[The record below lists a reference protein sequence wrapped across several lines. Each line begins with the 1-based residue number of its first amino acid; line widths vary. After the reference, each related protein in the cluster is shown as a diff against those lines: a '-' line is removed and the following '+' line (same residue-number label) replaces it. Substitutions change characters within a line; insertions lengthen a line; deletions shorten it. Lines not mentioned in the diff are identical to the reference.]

1 MPVAQAAPKKA
12 TPTRRAVLERAAA
25 EIGTSPAQRAARGS
39 GAKATFLRA
48 ARALAAL
55 EKAKP
60 GALAQLRAEGSLP
73 RDPAAT
79 VRKLVGAQVAADA
92 NLSKATAARETKDA
106 ALLER
111 ARALTLGQLAR
122 ADAIAEAN
130 GHPGLAFRV
139 SRLALKEAASD
150 PKQVA
155 ALVAAKGERG
165 AMKAL
170 VDAGAGDLLPIATE
184 TYLTAKADDWARKHQ
199 DLEWDNGKTLSD
211 LSLAKR
217 LRDPAFQKTAAKALL
232 MNGLNWEGHQS
243 PGHAVLKGLALIAE
257 KGGEKTRLGEARLSE
272 DEVAARVAE
281 LSRGT
286 LGSTEDVRG
295 LLRDVSGETDKVR
308 FAKRLA
314 DRDAEAAR
322 HRGKIEPTESEKRE
336 AATGANRRK
345 ILADAM
351 EKAEKPVHGYDIDT
365 GKPVE
370 TKGAERMT
378 AHSTRKA
385 ALIDGYRKQTGKD
398 VVVDVPHVTEP
409 DIYKRRANHREF
421 MSRAFDETIGRPA
434 EPTTGPTE
442 GRAAG
447 LGAAYDRMQS
457 AETSGQE
464 GATDV

>member
-1 MPVAQAAPKKA
+1 
-12 TPTRRAVLERAAA
+12 VLERAAA
-25 EIGTSPAQRAARGS
+25 SIGTPPAQRAAK
-39 GAKATFLRA
+39 KALVARALRAYVDLQRRAPRELEALVREGHLSRDPLAAISKITKAYPAVEGRQRQAQA
-48 ARALAAL
+48 ARAQGNREVL
-55 EKAKP
+55 
-60 GALAQLRAEGSLP
+60 
-73 RDPAAT
+73 D
-79 VRKLVGAQVAADA
+79 
-92 NLSKATAARETKDA
+92 AARE
-106 ALLER
+106 LLRHPGGAQE
-111 ARALTLGQLAR
+111 L
-122 ADAIAEAN
+122 DAIDREHPGTVDQIWGLAWRDFAADPKRIGELVAQRGEAGALEFFKAN
-130 GHPGLAFRV
+130 GVA
-139 SRLALKEAASD
+139 RLVPAA
-150 PKQVA
+150 
-155 ALVAAKGERG
+155 
-165 AMKAL
+165 
-170 VDAGAGDLLPIATE
+170 VDV
-184 TYLTAKADDWARKHQ
+184 YLGSKADDWARKHQ

-295 LLRDVSGETDKVR
+295 LLRDVSSETDKVR

-314 DRDAEAAR
+314 DRDTEAAK
-322 HRGKIEPTESEKRE
+322 HRGKIEPSESEKRE

-351 EKAEKPVHGYDIDT
+351 EKAEKPVHGYDVST
-365 GKPVE
+365 GLPVE

-385 ALIDGYRKQTGKD
+385 ALIDGYRKQSGRD
-398 VVVDVPHVTEP
+398 VVVDVPRATEP
-409 DIYKRRANHREF
+409 DVYKRRANHREF
-421 MSRAFDETIGRPA
+421 MSRAFDETVGRPA
-434 EPTTGPTE
+434 EPPTGPTE

-447 LGAAYDRMQS
+447 LGAAFDRTQS
-457 AETSGQE
+457 ASTSGQE